1 MIEEEVENK
10 QQDVV
15 ELQDDNIVKRALSG
29 IPLFNFEISKNE
41 AIVEFQRYKR
51 AFPDMDEYEL
61 KRKVSKKLIKDYG
74 KKSGNIG
81 MLMCIPAVIPM
92 LESIASFGAIPIE
105 QIFITKYNLS
115 LMVKL
120 AVINDYPLSSDNF
133 IDTLVRSAKSHGA
146 AGIITK
152 LLLRLTG
159 VCPAVGQIFTL
170 LIGTPLCFLI
180 NKNETIKF
188 GKTLLKEY
196 DIRCDIEGFQFTLQN
211 VLLSIIALI
220 LVGFAS
226 LGAYT
231 VFFNGAN
238 PKPNSSMSE
247 QHYDNNAQENNYSNP
262 QIQVEQETIEENDA
276 TQMEQTIK
284 PNEADIPMATF
295 ETNSKA
301 QPDEAQ
307 IRQEK
312 QKRLQQALD
321 DAKNMHEQKLREME
335 SELAKLPPEA
345 DWEPYRNII
354 RQNIDLENKT
364 YLQKVQELKN
374 VFK

>member
-1 MIEEEVENK
+1 MIEEEVESKRQN
-10 QQDVV
+10 VV
-15 ELQDDNIVKRALSG
+15 ELRDDNIVKRALSG
-29 IPLFNFEISKNE
+29 IPFFNFETTKNE

-61 KRKVSKKLIKDYG
+61 RRKVSKKLIKDCG
-74 KKSGNIG
+74 NKSGNIG
-81 MLMCIPAVIPM
+81 ALMCVPAIIPM
-92 LESIASFGAIPIE
+92 LESIASFGAIPVE
-105 QIFITKYNLS
+105 QMLITKYNLS

-159 VCPAVGQIFTL
+159 VCPVIGQIFTL

-196 DIRCDIEGFQFTLQN
+196 DIRYDIEGFQFTLQN
-211 VLLSIIALI
+211 VLLFIITLI
-220 LVGFAS
+220 LIGFAS
-226 LGAYT
+226 LGAYKM
-231 VFFNGAN
+231 FFNNTN
-238 PKPNSSMSE
+238 PKLNSSPSE
-247 QHYDNNAQENNYSNP
+247 QHYDNSVQENNDSDP
-262 QIQVEQETIEENDA
+262 QIQIEQEAIQENNAAQVD
-276 TQMEQTIK
+276 QTVES
-284 PNEADIPMATF
+284 NEVDMPMATF
-295 ETNSKA
+295 ETNSEV

-312 QKRLQQALD
+312 EKRLQQALD

-335 SELAKLPPEA
+335 NELAKLPPEA
-345 DWEPYRNII
+345 DWEPYRNVI

-364 YLQKVQELKN
+364 YSQKVQELKN
-374 VFK
+374 AFK